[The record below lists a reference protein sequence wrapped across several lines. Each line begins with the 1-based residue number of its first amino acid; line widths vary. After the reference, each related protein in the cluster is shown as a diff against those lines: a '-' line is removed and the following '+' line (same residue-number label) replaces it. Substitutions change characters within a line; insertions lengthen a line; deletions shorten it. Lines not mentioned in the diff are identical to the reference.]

1 MAPVAKK
8 NAKPAKSAGGIKK
21 GKPRNYEIAP
31 GILRFSKSRMFH
43 KKALYKKIKHG
54 KRENAKK
61 DVKPRTVAKELGGKN
76 GGTRMVRT
84 KKMPQFIHPEG
95 TVKPRQRQ
103 RMTKTFKRTTKL
115 RPSLTPGTICILL
128 TGRHKGKRVVF
139 LKQMKSGLMLI
150 SGPFKLNGTP
160 LRRVSQSYVI
170 ATSTKIKV
178 GEVPAHLT
186 DDYFR
191 RTKLSGGAKK
201 SKDEDI
207 FTSSKMKYEVTE
219 QRKKDQHDVDDMI
232 MKAVKESADKVVLKK
247 YLGATFGLRHGM
259 LPHKMKF

>member
-1 MAPVAKK
+1 M
-8 NAKPAKSAGGIKK
+8 
-21 GKPRNYEIAP
+21 
-31 GILRFSKSRMFH
+31 
-43 KKALYKKIKHG
+43 
-54 KRENAKK
+54 
-61 DVKPRTVAKELGGKN
+61 
-76 GGTRMVRT
+76 
-84 KKMPQFIHPEG
+84 
-95 TVKPRQRQ
+95 
-103 RMTKTFKRTTKL
+103 
-115 RPSLTPGTICILL
+115 
-128 TGRHKGKRVVF
+128 
-139 LKQMKSGLMLI
+139 GLMLI

-219 QRKKDQHDVDDMI
+219 
-232 MKAVKESADKVVLKK
+232 SADKVVLKK